1 MGHYT
6 VYTIGHGEQD
16 WDSVARQLRAYGV
29 ELLVDARAYPYVTG
43 AHHFDRD
50 RLEHL
55 ARREG
60 IEYVW
65 LGSNLGALT
74 ADGRV
79 DYIAKEREPRYRE
92 GINELL
98 GLAHDRCVCVLA
110 SQADPELSHRHH
122 LIAQTLI
129 RCDVEVRHI
138 LPGGSDVLAQADL
151 FHVGR

>member
-6 VYTIGHGEQD
+6 VYTIGHGERD
-16 WDSVARQLRAYGV
+16 WESIARQLRGHRI
-29 ELLVDARAYPYVTG
+29 ELLVDARAYPYVHT
-43 AHHFDRD
+43 APHFNRD

-79 DYIAKEREPRYRE
+79 DYVAKEREPRYRE
-92 GINELL
+92 GISELL
-98 GLAHDRCVCVLA
+98 SMAHDRCVCVLA

-122 LIAQTLI
+122 LIAQTLL
-129 RCDVEVRHI
+129 RHDVEVRHI
-138 LPGGSDVLAQADL
+138 LPEGGDVLAQADL